1 MTDLSDYVRQRAQL
15 EASYTQ
21 KLRQLYTTFNEKR
34 QLSAQHH
41 HHHSPTAPSSPPGTS
56 MSSTMLAERAFPS
69 IRGLW
74 DTLLGRLRT
83 DCITHDQHAQEYL
96 QIVLPR
102 LAQSNEFTQRV
113 GRRGAEI
120 GAKYQTE
127 LEDQMKR
134 LDRTLKYYLKSRQS
148 KDR

>member
-1 MTDLSDYVRQRAQL
+1 
-15 EASYTQ
+15 
-21 KLRQLYTTFNEKR
+21 
-34 QLSAQHH
+34 
-41 HHHSPTAPSSPPGTS
+41 

-69 IRGLW
+69 IRALW

-148 KDR
+148 KDSTESKLGSVQRSGLSRKEDSSKIE